1 MGGAAARLV
10 VPSPPQ
16 ATGGSQPFPLRDASQ
31 RAPEMPGRL
40 VWKVEGGQAAGFLE
54 QPEGLGQQLGQP
66 QGRAPG
72 LASQGLTGSERTAS

>member
-1 MGGAAARLV
+1 
-10 VPSPPQ
+10 
-16 ATGGSQPFPLRDASQ
+16 
-31 RAPEMPGRL
+31 MPGRL